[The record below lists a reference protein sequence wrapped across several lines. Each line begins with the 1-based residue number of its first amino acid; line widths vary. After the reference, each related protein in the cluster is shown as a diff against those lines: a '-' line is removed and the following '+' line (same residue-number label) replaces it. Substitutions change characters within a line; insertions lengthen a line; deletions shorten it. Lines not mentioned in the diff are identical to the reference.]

1 VCRTPVIGAVQTVDW
16 ERATVFQVS
25 FMSMLPHIETVNNVS
40 TFSTIS
46 TGEEEAWCGCR
57 EIYQDVDPENTP
69 PVVVIIPRLGP
80 DGSTS
85 IVYWLPGSNSIPTS
99 LPFASVTLNLIAS
112 SGAGAP
118 WFPRGPDGMAQPP

>member
-1 VCRTPVIGAVQTVDW
+1 MSPPVIGAVQTVDW

-80 DGSTS
+80 DGST
-85 IVYWLPGSNSIPTS
+85 WKRQFENRDDKNP
-99 LPFASVTLNLIAS
+99 ASQKPLQLS
-112 SGAGAP
+112 ES
-118 WFPRGPDGMAQPP
+118 